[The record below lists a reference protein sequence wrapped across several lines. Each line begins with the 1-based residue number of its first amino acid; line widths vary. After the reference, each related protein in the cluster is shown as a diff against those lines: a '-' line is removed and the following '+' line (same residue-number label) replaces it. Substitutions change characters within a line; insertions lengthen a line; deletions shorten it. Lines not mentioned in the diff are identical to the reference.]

1 MSKNR
6 DYGLDRSS
14 ASIACPGLL
23 PGSSVHGLDDPDVA
37 RQQRDAFV
45 ESTQSRLEVLDH
57 ELSRLDEQAREL
69 DDIEKLQWLR
79 KRGELNEQ
87 RRRAWQKLQHVR
99 SDSTTAWLHVA
110 QEIDSARQD
119 LSASISELR
128 CRQMRC
134 R

>member
-6 DYGLDRSS
+6 DYGMDRSS
-14 ASIACPGLL
+14 ASIACPGLF
-23 PGSSVHGLDDPDVA
+23 PGSTVQGLNGPDAA
-37 RQQRDAFV
+37 RRQRDAFV

-69 DDIEKLQWLR
+69 DDFEKLQWLQ
-79 KRGELNEQ
+79 KRNELSEQ
-87 RRRAWQKLQHVR
+87 RRCAWQKLQHVR
-99 SDSTTAWLHVA
+99 SDSTTAWLHLVN
-110 QEIDSARQD
+110 EIDSARQD

-128 CRQMRC
+128 RRQMRC